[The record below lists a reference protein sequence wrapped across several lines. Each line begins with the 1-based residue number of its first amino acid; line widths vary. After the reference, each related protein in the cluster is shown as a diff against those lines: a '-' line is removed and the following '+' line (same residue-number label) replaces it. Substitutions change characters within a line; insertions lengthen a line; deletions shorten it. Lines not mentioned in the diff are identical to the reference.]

1 MSHALDYPH
10 IIMLC
15 AVFMHR
21 RGQVRHGSFFRQLTD
36 HSTFTAPLNCFAY
49 LFSSVPNTPY
59 ISTRHFPELQ
69 VLKREWRVFREE
81 ALALAEASRI
91 RAAETYNDIGFNS
104 FFRTGWKRFYLKWYD
119 NPHPSAQVLCPRTIE
134 ILQRLPSV
142 KAAMFAMLPA
152 GGKLNPHRD
161 PFAGSLHYHL
171 GLITPND
178 DRCEI
183 IVDGIPYSWR
193 DGEDVVFD
201 ETYLHHAANRTEQDR
216 IILFCDVERPMKF
229 TWAQVMIRAIGDFL
243 LRAAASPNE
252 IGDRTG
258 GLNRVFRYIYS
269 VRLAGKRL
277 KAWNRTVYYV
287 VKWCLFGAIAV
298 AIVWH

>member
-1 MSHALDYPH
+1 MRWIVILLF
-10 IIMLC
+10 MLC
-15 AVFMHR
+15 AIFTHR
-21 RGQVRHGSFFRQLTD
+21 RGRVRHGSFFRQLTD

-59 ISTRHFPELQ
+59 VSPRHFPDLA
-69 VLKREWRVFREE
+69 VIRSEWRVFREE

-91 RAAETYNDIGFNS
+91 RAADGYNDIGFNS

-119 NPHPSAQVLCPRTIE
+119 NPHPSAEALCPRTVE

-161 PFAGSLHYHL
+161 PFAGSLRYHL

-178 DRCEI
+178 DQCAI
-183 IVDGIPYSWR
+183 VVDGIPYSWR

-216 IILFCDVERPMKF
+216 IILFCDIERPMKF
-229 TWAQVMIRAIGDFL
+229 GWAQTINRIVGGFL

-252 IGDRTG
+252 LGDRTG
-258 GLNRVFRYIYS
+258 GLNRIFRYVYS
-269 VRLAGKRL
+269 VRLAGKKL
-277 KAWNRTVYYV
+277 KAWNRTVYYI
-287 VKWCLFGAIAV
+287 VKWCLFAAIA
-298 AIVWH
+298 IGIIWH

>member
-1 MSHALDYPH
+1 MRWTILLLFV
-10 IIMLC
+10 LC
-15 AVFMHR
+15 AILTHR

-36 HSTFTAPLNCFAY
+36 HSTFTAPLNWFAY

-59 ISTRHFPELQ
+59 LSPRQFPELAII
-69 VLKREWRVFREE
+69 KSEWRVFREE

-91 RAAETYNDIGFNS
+91 RAADGYNDVGFNS

-119 NPHPSAQVLCPRTIE
+119 SPHPSAKVLCPRTVE

-152 GGKLNPHRD
+152 GGTLNPHRD
-161 PFAGSLHYHL
+161 PFAGSLRYHL

-178 DRCEI
+178 DRCAI
-183 IVDGIPYSWR
+183 VVDGIAYSWR

-216 IILFCDVERPMKF
+216 IILFCDIERPMKF
-229 TWAQVMIRAIGDFL
+229 AWAQAFIRITGGFL

-252 IGDRTG
+252 LGDRTG
-258 GLNRVFRYIYS
+258 GLNRVFRYVYS

-277 KAWNRTVYYV
+277 KARNRTAYYV

-298 AIVWH
+298 VIVWH

>member
-1 MSHALDYPH
+1 MRWTILLLFV
-10 IIMLC
+10 LC
-15 AVFMHR
+15 AILTHR

-36 HSTFTAPLNCFAY
+36 HSTFTAPLNWFAY

-59 ISTRHFPELQ
+59 LSPRQFPELAII
-69 VLKREWRVFREE
+69 KSEWRVFREE

-91 RAAETYNDIGFNS
+91 RAADGYNDVGFNS

-119 NPHPSAQVLCPRTIE
+119 SPHPSAKVLCPRTVE

-152 GGKLNPHRD
+152 GGTLNPHRD
-161 PFAGSLHYHL
+161 PFAGSLRYHL

-178 DRCEI
+178 DRCAI
-183 IVDGIPYSWR
+183 VVDGIAYSWR

-216 IILFCDVERPMKF
+216 IILFCDIERPMKF
-229 TWAQVMIRAIGDFL
+229 AWAQAIIRITGGFL

-252 IGDRTG
+252 LGDRTG
-258 GLNRVFRYIYS
+258 GLNRVFRYVYS

-277 KAWNRTVYYV
+277 KARNRTAYYV

-298 AIVWH
+298 VIVWH